1 MPEVFDPSIERF
13 RCKKLYNN
21 LSVPML
27 VEHALANKEAYLAST
42 GSLVAE
48 TGKYTGRSPNDKFI
62 VDEETTRHEIAWGK
76 INVPISEEKFEA
88 LLAKVLVYLTDK
100 PVYVNDCLC
109 GADTKY
115 TLKVRFFTEL
125 AWQNLFVEQQFI
137 RPSADELKSF
147 VPGFSVVC
155 APNYHCT
162 PEIDG
167 TNSEAAIIVN
177 FKKRMVLIVGSH
189 YAGEMKKSIFS
200 VMNYLMPKSGVF
212 SMHCSANMGK
222 SGDTALFF
230 GLSGTG
236 KTTLSADPLRKL
248 IGDDEHGWSE
258 EGIFNFEGGCYAK
271 MIKLSKE
278 KEPQIWDALKF
289 GSVLEN
295 VITDPHSR
303 VPDYDSEKLTE
314 NTRGAYPLDYIPGAV
329 MPSIG
334 GHPKAVIF
342 LTADAFGV
350 LPPVAKLDPNM
361 ASYHFM
367 SGYTSKLAGTERGI
381 VEPQTTFSSCFGE
394 PFLPLSPVKYAEM
407 LADKVRHHGSTVWL
421 VNTGWSGGSYG
432 VGKRMDISLTRA
444 IITAI
449 LDGSLKNAEFK
460 LHPVFNMWVPTSCY
474 GVSAHLLDA
483 KNTWAD
489 KEAYDRTAKDL
500 ASRFV
505 KNFARFK
512 DATQEIIAAGPKA

>member
-1 MPEVFDPSIERF
+1 MSTRP
-13 RCKKLYNN
+13 
-21 LSVPML
+21 
-27 VEHALANKEAYLAST
+27 AY
-42 GSLVAE
+42 VA
-48 TGKYTGRSPNDKFI
+48 
-62 VDEETTRHEIAWGK
+62 
-76 INVPISEEKFEA
+76 
-88 LLAKVLVYLTDK
+88 
-100 PVYVNDCLC
+100 DCFC
-109 GADTKY
+109 GADPKH
-115 TLKVRFFTEL
+115 TLPVRFINEF
-125 AWQNLFVEQQFI
+125 AWQNLFVKQLFI
-137 RPSADELKSF
+137 RPTAEQLKTF
-147 VPGFSVVC
+147 EPKFTVIC
-155 APNYHCT
+155 APSFLCDPKT
-162 PEIDG
+162 DG
-167 TNSEAAIIVN
+167 TNSEAAIMLN
-177 FKKRMVLIVGSH
+177 FKRRLVLIAGSQ

-200 VMNYLMPKSGVF
+200 VMNYLMPKSNVF

-236 KTTLSADPLRKL
+236 KTTLSADPKRQL

-295 VITDPHSR
+295 VIIDDESR
-303 VPDYDSEKLTE
+303 IADYDSEALTE

-329 MPSIG
+329 MPSVG

-407 LADKVRHHGSTVWL
+407 LSDRVRHHGSTVWL

-432 VGKRMDISLTRA
+432 VGKRMDIALTRA

-449 LDGSLKNAEFK
+449 LDGSLCKAEFK
-460 LHPVFNMWVPTSCY
+460 LHPIFNVWVPTSCND
-474 GVSAHLLDA
+474 VPSHLLDA
-483 KNTWAD
+483 RNTWAD
-489 KEAYDRTAKDL
+489 KDAYDKTAKDL
-500 ASRFV
+500 AARFV
-505 KNFARFK
+505 KNFSRFK
-512 DATQEIIAAGPKA
+512 DATAEILAAGPKA

>member
-1 MPEVFDPSIERF
+1 MFV
-13 RCKKLYNN
+13 N
-21 LSVPML
+21 LPVPLL
-27 VEHALANKEAYLAST
+27 VEHALANREAYLATT
-42 GSLVAE
+42 GSLVAR
-48 TGKYTGRSPNDKFI
+48 TGKYTGRSPNDKFT
-62 VDEETTRHEIAWGK
+62 VQEETTGHEIAWGK
-76 INVPISEEKFEA
+76 INAPFSEEKFEA
-88 LLAKVLVYLTDK
+88 LLERVEDYLSDKNVYI
-100 PVYVNDCLC
+100 NDCFC
-109 GADTKY
+109 GADPKY
-115 TLKVRFFTEL
+115 TLSVRIVNEL
-125 AWQNLFVEQQFI
+125 AWQNLFVEQLFI
-137 RPSADELKSF
+137 RPNKQQLADF
-147 VPGFSVVC
+147 MPGFTVIA
-155 APNYHCT
+155 APGFLCD
-162 PEIDG
+162 PERDG
-167 TNSEAAIIVN
+167 TRSEAAIVLN
-177 FKKRMVLIVGSH
+177 FKRRIVLIAGSQ
-189 YAGEMKKSIFS
+189 YAGEIKKSIFS
-200 VMNYLMPKSGVF
+200 AMNYLMPKAGVLP
-212 SMHCSANMGK
+212 MHCSANMGK

-236 KTTLSADPLRKL
+236 KTTLSADPQRML

-295 VITDPHSR
+295 VITDEDR
-303 VPDYDSEKLTE
+303 KPDYDSEELTE
-314 NTRGAYPLDYIPGAV
+314 NTRGAYPLDFIPGAV
-329 MPSIG
+329 IPSVG

-394 PFLPLSPVKYAEM
+394 PFLPLSPVHYAEM
-407 LADKVRHHGSTVWL
+407 LADRVRHHGSTVWL
-421 VNTGWSGGSYG
+421 VNTGWSGGPYG

-449 LDGSLKNAEFK
+449 LDGSLKEAEFR
-460 LHPVFNMWVPTSCY
+460 LHPVFNVWVPTSCK
-474 GVSAHLLDA
+474 GVSSHLLDA
-483 KNTWAD
+483 RNTWAD
-489 KEAYDRTAKDL
+489 KESYDRTAKDL

-505 KNFARFK
+505 KNFTRFK
-512 DATQEIIAAGPKA
+512 DATPEIIAAGPKA